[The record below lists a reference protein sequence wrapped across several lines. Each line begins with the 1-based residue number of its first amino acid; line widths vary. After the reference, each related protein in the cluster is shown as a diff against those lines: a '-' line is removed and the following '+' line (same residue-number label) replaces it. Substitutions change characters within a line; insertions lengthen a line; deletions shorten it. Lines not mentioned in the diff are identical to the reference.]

1 MVATT
6 IYSEKC
12 DNCGKNNPEIYV
24 EIMKENNNNNESTE
38 EYWCLECMHEII
50 IS

>member
-1 MVATT
+1 MAPS
-6 IYSEKC
+6 YGGKC
-12 DNCGKNNPEIYV
+12 DNCGKNHPEIYV
-24 EIMKENNNNNESTE
+24 EIVRDNNNNNNESTK

>member
-6 IYSEKC
+6 IYNKKC

-24 EIMKENNNNNESTE
+24 EIKKENNNNELTR
-38 EYWCLECMHEII
+38 EYWCVECMHEII

>member
-1 MVATT
+1 MAPS
-6 IYSEKC
+6 YGGKC
-12 DNCGKNNPEIYV
+12 DNCGKNHPEIYV
-24 EIMKENNNNNESTE
+24 EIMRDNNNNNESTR

>member
-6 IYSEKC
+6 IDNRKC
-12 DNCGKNNPEIYV
+12 DNCGRNKPEIYV
-24 EIMKENNNNNESTE
+24 EILKENNNNESTR
-38 EYWCLECMHEII
+38 EYWCVECMHEII